1 MSTPMLRQPRPA
13 VVETTARPQ
22 RVGLIAAR
30 SKVEAQELSV
40 NVAHALDVAGAEVVR
55 EENLVSG
62 EHDPIDAI
70 VVLGGDGLMI
80 RAARMVP
87 GAPLL
92 GINFGHV
99 GFLTLV
105 ERDGWRQA
113 LESVLA
119 GRHHVQR
126 GPTLDTSVF
135 RDGCAISDGWG
146 INDAVI
152 RAGPQMTEL
161 ELYIDGRYVNTYP
174 GDGMIVATPQGSTA
188 YCMAAGGPILTRGVR
203 GFAVVPLNPHSPI
216 RIPLV
221 VEEEALIELVVS
233 RNRPC
238 WLYLDGDIPSSVEL
252 EQGDT
257 VRVCRG
263 EPTFALVLLDGMSF
277 YDAIRS
283 RFNFLV
289 RPEAVPSRRPTP

>member
-1 MSTPMLRQPRPA
+1 MAAPPTI
-13 VVETTARPQ
+13 
-22 RVGLIAAR
+22 GIIAAGNKPQAAALESEMTGWLR
-30 SKVEAQELSV
+30 ERGVTVRDEAALLREGAAGV
-40 NVAHALDVAGAEVVR
+40 DAVA
-55 EENLVSG
+55 
-62 EHDPIDAI
+62 
-70 VVLGGDGLMI
+70 VLGGDGLMM

-188 YCMAAGGPILTRGVR
+188 YSMAAGGPILTRGVR

-221 VEEEALIELVVS
+221 VEEDALIELVVVG
-233 RNRPC
+233 NRPC
-238 WLYLDGDIPSSVEL
+238 SLYLDGDVPTAVPL

-257 VRVCRG
+257 VQMRRG
-263 EPTFALVLLDGMSF
+263 DTSFGLVMLDSMSL

-283 RFNFLV
+283 RFNFQV
-289 RPEAVPSRRPTP
+289 RPHAVPSRPAAR